1 MTLSKRKA
9 QGRSGSKEAQRS
21 LCGKGALRHL
31 GFGPLRPVVK
41 KPRIRKGTMLRDEG
55 LQWSHRHHSRLI
67 MCASSR
73 GGHPFPIMRRCP
85 IRLKPNILELFVAG
99 IHCFHYSIE
108 HDETFRNMNLR
119 ASSSMCIMRNRKKPS
134 RPGTAFLWAL
144 RSGISLCRRA
154 RTQASIS
161 LTAIGRPLTGTQE
174 HTEHRDLHRNLEA
187 RLRSLRRVSPSQRNA
202 FASMTWPSIHPFFT
216 WPFAVYKRMSDL
228 GPNTL
233 AIHEHLVR

>member
-1 MTLSKRKA
+1 MRCGHHDTFEA
-9 QGRSGSKEAQRS
+9 QGAGEIWKQGST
-21 LCGKGALRHL
+21 
-31 GFGPLRPVVK
+31 K
-41 KPRIRKGTMLRDEG
+41 KPLWERGPSALGIRAFTARSEET
-55 LQWSHRHHSRLI
+55 
-67 MCASSR
+67 
-73 GGHPFPIMRRCP
+73 PFPIMRRCP

-99 IHCFHYSIE
+99 IHCFHYPIE

>member
-55 LQWSHRHHSRLI
+55 LQWSHRHQSFNHVCLKQRGPPVSDYATMPYPPQAEHS
-67 MCASSR
+67 
-73 GGHPFPIMRRCP
+73 
-85 IRLKPNILELFVAG
+85 G
-99 IHCFHYSIE
+99 IICCHYPIE